1 MRGRGRGANGVKA
14 SPATAKP
21 KAKAKAKSSAKKK
34 AAKPARN
41 GGGAATSRRSKK
53 GAKGKGKGGLSTFQ
67 WVVIVLLAVAA
78 LAAFGWR
85 TGRLQPWIAYFHAQA
100 DKLEDTLKGAGW
112 MGPVYVF
119 ALYLVTT
126 IVRIDPFFR
135 IAKLRQLSVT
145 NDPIMTC

>member
-14 SPATAKP
+14 SPQKPATAKP
-21 KAKAKAKSSAKKK
+21 KAKAKAKSSAKK

-126 IVRIDPFFR
+126 IVRIGSFST
-135 IAKLRQLSVT
+135 LQL
-145 NDPIMTC
+145 PISRDSKTIPS